1 MNRYKRWFQLQ
12 SDNYM
17 KSLNEINKLKEENDA
32 LKEAV
37 TEIGYELS
45 DEQLETVIGG
55 MSEAKYQTY
64 ITELVN
70 EYKYSILKN

>member
-1 MNRYKRWFQLQ
+1 
-12 SDNYM
+12 M

-45 DEQLETVIGG
+45 DEQLEVVIGG
-55 MSEAKYQTY
+55 MSEGKYQLY
-64 ITELVN
+64 IIDLIN
-70 EYKYSILKN
+70 EYRHSIIKS